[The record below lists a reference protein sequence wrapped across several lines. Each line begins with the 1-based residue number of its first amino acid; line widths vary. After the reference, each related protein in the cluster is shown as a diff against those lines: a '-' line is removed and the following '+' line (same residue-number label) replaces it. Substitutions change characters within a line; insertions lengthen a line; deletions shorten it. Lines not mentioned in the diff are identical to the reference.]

1 MTRAFGK
8 LVKWFYFVIAIALIL
23 LAVLVQSGRSFSHL
37 LGDYDQ
43 NIASYLSSKLNA
55 QVTIGSIEADWGG
68 LKPGVVIQ
76 NFSIKSHS
84 NQPIVAFKQAR
95 LRFDIVESLLNF
107 RLVWSN
113 LSLSQVDMTFA
124 QTADGF
130 WQIPGL
136 PKRADADQPEVHL
149 DALVD
154 MLLLSTKIE
163 FQSSHLSFRF
173 VSGKEVVLDSPY
185 LLFENSGDF
194 HRLSL
199 QVDVDEQSRS
209 VYLVM
214 EGEGDPRDTDDFR
227 SRGYLQLNRFPTS
240 EPIAAANA
248 FLLSGADASSIQ
260 SEGMVDANIWFETRA
275 GGKGYDLTGRLG
287 LQRLS
292 LPLGERRIS
301 LDNFSTE
308 LSGYWLP
315 GGQWQLG
322 LQQVKAGIGEQ
333 KIADVN
339 LAVAAAGFNK
349 PLKISLDNLDLAR
362 VHDMVGSVGALG
374 EGRLQEVLKALDPR
388 GQLHNLQLILPVHQP
403 KEWQLRANLE
413 QVATNA
419 WQGVPALAGVDGY
432 VQAGQKGGFVDID
445 SRQSF
450 SMHYSPTYK
459 APMEYDRAKGQVA
472 WHLQPEKNQIY
483 VNSGQLEFQKGDE
496 LARGYMWL
504 SLPWQRNTGDIDLYL
519 QIGAKQLNASLYQ
532 KYTPAVV
539 PETLLD
545 WLEQSVGAENPGIAT
560 EAGFVY
566 RGTLNTKN
574 TMARTYQLYLDIE
587 DAELNYHP
595 GWPALTQ
602 LDGLLLVGDM
612 NIAASVTDAG
622 IYTSR
627 VKHAEVRVN
636 PRAKGKGSL
645 LKVDSEITGAASD
658 GIRVL
663 REGMLRQYL
672 GSSMDSWSMQG
683 EMQARLDLDIPI
695 GTGEEKPAGAH
706 QQVSVD
712 LQVPQFELQNL
723 NLVAHELTG
732 HINYNS
738 DTGISSDTLHAR
750 FFDQPV
756 EVTLGTRKLD
766 DSSQTLIDISGE
778 VDVQQLAYWSKRPEL
793 MFLKG
798 NLPYKTLVELNH
810 RPRAEKS
817 LVELSPEE
825 VIDPQLSAT
834 EFAQSAF
841 AAVTINSDLTD
852 VAVDLPAPYGKPA
865 AEQRPLEVKVLLHE
879 NQAQI
884 DVQYNADIQA
894 LFRTDR
900 ANENRLL
907 NANIALGSEATFS
920 TQPQFLVSGYLPG
933 IDLDAWKEVQA
944 RYKTYTERLAPVVAQ
959 GVNAQQSAVP
969 ALLANPEVE
978 GQIAGLPFR
987 AELQLGQY
995 ELGSLKLENLNVAAV
1010 PVRIGWQLDLKNTI
1024 VEGRLLIPD
1033 SRFKP
1038 LQVDLA
1044 RLSLTKEILGLA
1056 ETPDTASVAL
1066 GTGETAESAAPTQV
1080 SEPVAPKEV
1089 IDPRKLPLANITVAS
1104 LMLDGNNYGNW
1115 SLQLRPNNLG
1125 VVINNIRGSI
1135 RGVTIAGV
1143 DGSAEGAK
1151 LIWQDGPEG
1160 VQSRFI
1166 GNLETGDMA
1175 AVLRAWD
1182 KPDTIES
1189 HAARYR
1195 TDLYWAGSPQDFGL
1209 VNLNGEM
1216 SIWLEKGRFKR
1227 DASAGD
1233 GILRL
1238 MSVLNFDSLARRMR
1252 LDFSDL
1258 YKSGL
1263 AYDEINGKVRFNQG
1277 ILVFEEPL
1285 LVRTPSS
1292 GLQMAGT
1299 INLRKETI
1307 NGRLVA
1313 TLPVAGNL
1321 TFFAALATGLPA
1333 AAGVYL
1339 VSKLF
1344 KKQVDQATSISYTIK
1359 GGWDDPQMSF
1369 DRLFESEK
1377 SLRDSVSEE
1386 ESSQTETPVP
1396 QEASAAEVEN

>member
-1 MTRAFGK
+1 M
-8 LVKWFYFVIAIALIL
+8 KWFYFVIAIALIL

-43 NIASYLSSKLNA
+43 SIADYFSSKLNA
-55 QVTIGSIEADWGG
+55 QVSIGSIEADWGG

-76 NFSIKSHS
+76 NFSIKSHA
-84 NQPIVAFKQAR
+84 NQPIVAIKQAR

-113 LSLSQVDMTFA
+113 LSLSQVDMNFA

-130 WQIPGL
+130 WEIPGL
-136 PKRADADQPEVHL
+136 PKRADTEQHEVHL

-173 VSGKEVVLDSPY
+173 TSGKEVVLDSPY
-185 LLFENSGDF
+185 LLFENSNDF

-209 VYLVM
+209 IYLVM
-214 EGEGDPRDTDDFR
+214 EGEGDPRDIDNFR

-248 FLLSGADASSIQ
+248 FLLSGADASSVQ

-275 GGKGYDLTGRLG
+275 GGKGYDLSGRLG

-315 GGQWQLG
+315 GGKWQLG
-322 LQQVKAGIGEQ
+322 LQQVNAGIGEQ
-333 KIADVN
+333 KITDVN
-339 LAVAAAGFNK
+339 LAVAAGGFNK
-349 PLKISLDNLDLAR
+349 ALQISLDNLDLAR
-362 VHDMVGSVGALG
+362 VNDMLGSVGALG
-374 EGRLQEVLKALDPR
+374 EGRLHDVLTALNPR
-388 GQLHNLQLILPVHQP
+388 GQLHNLQLTLPVKQP

-483 VNSGQLEFQKGDE
+483 VNSGQLEFQKGEE

-532 KYTPAVV
+532 KYTPSVV
-539 PETLLD
+539 PESLLD

-566 RGTLNTKN
+566 RGTLNTKSP
-574 TMARTYQLYLDIE
+574 MARTYQLYLDIK

-602 LDGLLLVGDM
+602 LDGRLLVGDM
-612 NIAASVTDAG
+612 DIAASVTDAG

-627 VKHAEVRVN
+627 VKQAEVRVN
-636 PRAKGKGSL
+636 PRTKGKGSL
-645 LKVDSEITGAASD
+645 LQVNGQIAGAASD

-683 EMQARLDLDIPI
+683 EMQAQLDLDIPI

-723 NLVAHELTG
+723 NLVANELSG
-732 HINYNS
+732 HINYSS

-756 EVTLGTRKLD
+756 EVTLGTRKLED

-810 RPRAEKS
+810 RPRTGKN

-825 VIDPQLSAT
+825 VIDPQLSAAD
-834 EFAQSAF
+834 FAQEAF
-841 AAVTINSDLTD
+841 AAITITSNLAN

-865 AEQRPLEVKVLLHE
+865 TDQRPLEVKVLLHE
-879 NQAQI
+879 SQAQI
-884 DVQYNADIQA
+884 DVHYNDDIQA

-900 ANENRLL
+900 ESNNSLL
-907 NANIALGSEATFS
+907 NANIALGSEAKFGS
-920 TQPQFLVSGYLPG
+920 QPQFLVSGYLPG

-944 RYKTYTERLAPVVAQ
+944 RYKTYTERLAPVIAQ
-959 GVNAQQSAVP
+959 GVNAPQSAAP
-969 ALLANPEVE
+969 ALITNTEAE

-987 AELQLGQY
+987 AELMLGQY
-995 ELGSLKLENLNVAAV
+995 ELGSLKLENLNVVAV

-1024 VEGRLLIPD
+1024 VEGRVVIPD

-1038 LQVDLA
+1038 LQVDLVS
-1044 RLSLTKEILGLA
+1044 LSLTKEILGLS
-1056 ETPDTASVAL
+1056 ETPDSPSAAL
-1066 GTGETAESAAPTQV
+1066 GTGEPEETAGAEPQSAPAVPR
-1080 SEPVAPKEV
+1080 EV
-1089 IDPRKLPLANITVAS
+1089 INPRKLPLANISVGS
-1104 LMLDGNNYGNW
+1104 LLLDGNNYGNW

-1125 VVINNIRGSI
+1125 VVIGNIRGSI
-1135 RGVTIAGV
+1135 RGVTITGS
-1143 DGSAEGAK
+1143 DGAAEGAK

-1160 VQSRFI
+1160 VQTRFI

-1189 HAARYR
+1189 KAARYR

-1216 SIWLEKGRFKR
+1216 TIWLEKGRFKR

-1359 GGWDDPQMSF
+1359 GGWDEPQMSF

-1377 SLRDSVSEE
+1377 SLRDSVNEE
-1386 ESSQTETPVP
+1386 DSSQVPVP
-1396 QEASAAEVEN
+1396 NQQESRKEEIEN